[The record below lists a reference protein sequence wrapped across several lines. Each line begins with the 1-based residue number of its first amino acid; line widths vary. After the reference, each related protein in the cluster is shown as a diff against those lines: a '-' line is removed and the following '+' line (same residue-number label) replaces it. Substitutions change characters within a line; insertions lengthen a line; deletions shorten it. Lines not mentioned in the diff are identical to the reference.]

1 VSGRVVRAVN
11 GHAVMG
17 PTPRADAL
25 AITALSAAWWEG
37 QDVGEF
43 LARALARL
51 AVELGGSEAVIANRP
66 ESWEAALVRDLLTG
80 TGGAYDEH
88 LNQFRT

>member
-1 VSGRVVRAVN
+1 
-11 GHAVMG
+11 MPDPKPTLG
-17 PTPRADAL
+17 PMPQADAL
-25 AITALSAAWWEG
+25 CLNGLSAAWWEG

-66 ESWEAALVRDLLTG
+66 GSWEAALVRDLLTG
-80 TGGAYDEH
+80 TVGAYDEH
-88 LNQFRT
+88 LGQFLT